1 MKKGVLLTLILLSLF
16 TLGSCSNETDRKP
29 NYAEK
34 GKGVVI
40 HVQNQLQS
48 KIDHIQLEI
57 YQEGK
62 MLSSSG
68 TVHADGSP
76 IKKGEDLEFEILEE
90 DLPLE
95 GTAEIIVLVTET
107 NGDSTKKINNSVTV
121 DLSKG
126 REHFLVIQGENAGNT
141 ILKKAR

>member
-1 MKKGVLLTLILLSLF
+1 MKKGVLITLILLSLF
-16 TLGSCSNETDRKP
+16 TLSSCSNETDRQP

-40 HVQNQLQS
+40 PVQNQLQS

-76 IKKGEDLEFEILEE
+76 IKKGEDLEVEFLEE

-95 GTAEIIVLVTET
+95 GKAEIVVLVTET

-126 REHFLVIQGENAGNT
+126 RGHFLVIQGENAENS
-141 ILKKAR
+141 ILKEAR